1 MFRKLQGRMG
11 AAWCRMSHGSVMWP
25 LHGEYR
31 CRTCGRRYPAFSET
45 PRAYQI
51 NRAALKSAVSLLL
64 VAAVITLARPAGAAN
79 MVPGQTTAEAEAV
92 LERYFGFAGF
102 EAWPV
107 ESVEIHAA
115 LPKMAKAGEL
125 RGIRRLSSIGA
136 SRYEIVELAGDRTV
150 KKQVIA
156 RYLKAEERAS
166 ELSAKSVAI
175 TPANYRF
182 SFLGVVDDGEYLA
195 YAFQI
200 TPRRKRPG
208 LIQGE
213 IWLDQGTGVPVRQFG
228 RLVKSSSAF
237 FRRVSVIREN
247 ALRDGIVE
255 SRLTHIKVETRS
267 IGQAELVI
275 EERPLRSQDDV
286 EFGEFDTP

>member
-1 MFRKLQGRMG
+1 MFRELHSRMG

-25 LHGEYR
+25 VHGEYQ

-45 PRAYQI
+45 PRSYQI

-64 VAAVITLARPAGAAN
+64 VAAALTLVTPASAAN
-79 MVPGQTTAEAEAV
+79 VVTGQTTAEADAV
-92 LERYFGFAGF
+92 LERYFAFAGM

-115 LPKMAKAGEL
+115 LPGAAKAGEL
-125 RGIRRLSSIGA
+125 RGIRLLSSVGA
-136 SRYEIVELAGDRTV
+136 SRYEITDLAGDRTV
-150 KKQVIA
+150 KEQVIA

-166 ELSAKSVAI
+166 QLSVKSVAI
-175 TPANYRF
+175 SPANYRF

-200 TPRRKRPG
+200 KPRHKRPG
-208 LIQGE
+208 LIRGE
-213 IWLDQGTGVPVRQFG
+213 IWLDPGTGVPVRQFG
-228 RLVKSSSAF
+228 RLVKSPSPF
-237 FRRVSVIREN
+237 IRRVSVIRDN

-255 SRLTHIKVETRS
+255 SRLTHIKVETRL

-275 EERPLRSQDDV
+275 EERP
-286 EFGEFDTP
+286 FGTL